1 MSSNDDIMAAIVN
14 ETASAQST
22 DTMYKE
28 AKEGFTQIEKAY
40 FKLRG
45 LKFEGGI
52 KGVFKQLLPRLMTRM
67 GIPGGMGIGA
77 LLTGMSANEGGFSE
91 ILGNIPI
98 LGKLFGFLGGMF

>member
-1 MSSNDDIMAAIVN
+1 MSSNVDIMAAIVN
-14 ETASAQST
+14 EIASAKST

-45 LKFEGGI
+45 LKFEGGVQGI
-52 KGVFKQLLPRLMTRM
+52 FKQLLPRLMTRM

-77 LLTGMSANEGGFSE
+77 LLAGMGANEGGFSE
-91 ILGNIPI
+91 TLGNIPL
-98 LGKLFGFLGGMF
+98 LGPLFGFLGGLF